1 MMDPN
6 ARQDNYGVEGYQLKP
21 ALRFNFNRDH
31 MIPKSKKETYL
42 DHLMKEKK
50 KIPSPDKYLCNV
62 HKTNF
67 NDMNKK
73 SKIYMFDRK
82 STMKDIAK
90 EGKKNPGVGKYQTE
104 HYDELRNRPP
114 RGLYKASLERITLI
128 DEARAHGMSIP
139 SKYNDVPLNSIKP
152 RPYQQIKYHPD
163 SEHVKNAEIKRWKKN
178 NSPSPTSYEFD
189 KSMEKCS
196 GSEAQDRSGRYYTLA
211 KGKRQTYVE
220 TIQVKSKKFPGV
232 GQYNSHVALDKASRP
247 YMRKR

>member
-114 RGLYKASLERITLI
+114 RGLHKASLERITLI
-128 DEARAHGMSIP
+128 DEARAH
-139 SKYNDVPLNSIKP
+139 V
-152 RPYQQIKYHPD
+152 
-163 SEHVKNAEIKRWKKN
+163 
-178 NSPSPTSYEFD
+178 
-189 KSMEKCS
+189 
-196 GSEAQDRSGRYYTLA
+196 
-211 KGKRQTYVE
+211 
-220 TIQVKSKKFPGV
+220 
-232 GQYNSHVALDKASRP
+232 
-247 YMRKR
+247 